1 MVIVAFFFLY
11 ASLHL
16 FYKHLLYNCG
26 AFLCDL
32 FLIFYCWIFVMMTC
46 LVIFF
51 GQSVM
56 QLNVYGLYLK
66 LMLTFRCTFI
76 FVCIIV
82 SVVLPVW
89 RNKVVHKLLYKRRL
103 VRDECC
109 EFRWNTP
116 VGKKNCNH
124 RLCTWLSATSWQTT
138 ILALMHGM
146 YPLLR
151 WDTVACIDTWNISIN
166 KYKYI

>member
-1 MVIVAFFFLY
+1 
-11 ASLHL
+11 
-16 FYKHLLYNCG
+16 
-26 AFLCDL
+26 
-32 FLIFYCWIFVMMTC
+32 MMTC

-109 EFRWNTP
+109 EFR
-116 VGKKNCNH
+116 
-124 RLCTWLSATSWQTT
+124 
-138 ILALMHGM
+138 
-146 YPLLR
+146 
-151 WDTVACIDTWNISIN
+151 
-166 KYKYI
+166 